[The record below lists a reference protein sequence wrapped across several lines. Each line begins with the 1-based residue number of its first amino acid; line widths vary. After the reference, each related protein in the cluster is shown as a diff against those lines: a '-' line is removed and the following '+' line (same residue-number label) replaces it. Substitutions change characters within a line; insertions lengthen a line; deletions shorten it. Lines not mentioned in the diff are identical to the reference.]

1 MPWDSYY
8 DRRRKPGKNDELSL
22 SLSLFPV
29 KIPPPPLQL
38 HHLFNLPYKHNYF
51 FLMCR
56 ISSHFLYLISKFYK
70 RNLPF
75 FYMIKYEISCLKN
88 TIFYPS
94 INRKIRSTYSSYF
107 LSIFSLILHLY
118 QKISIFISLVISL
131 FISISLCNIS
141 LSLSLSLS
149 LYLPLIWFL
158 VHSAS
163 LYFTIKSSLRI

>member
-1 MPWDSYY
+1 
-8 DRRRKPGKNDELSL
+8 
-22 SLSLFPV
+22 
-29 KIPPPPLQL
+29 
-38 HHLFNLPYKHNYF
+38 
-51 FLMCR
+51 MCVVYR
-56 ISSHFLYLISKFYK
+56 HIFYLVSKFYK

-107 LSIFSLILHLY
+107 FIHLFFNPPSLS
-118 QKISIFISLVISL
+118 KISIFISLVISL
-131 FISISLCNIS
+131 LISISLCNICLS
-141 LSLSLSLS
+141 LPLSLSLSLS